1 MTYRHLLGST
11 TLALVIATA
20 AQAQQATPSQSTAP
34 AQPGTPTDTAQQ
46 PAGSTPS
53 MQSGG
58 AINLPVLGVSG
69 TNYTGSLFT
78 PAGVSPQ
85 IQKYALPQTIES
97 IDQQQIEET
106 TNTVDTPDA
115 LKYLPSIF
123 VRERNFGDT
132 QPTIETRD
140 WGVNSSA
147 RSLVYVDDIP
157 ISALISNN
165 NTNGAPRWGL
175 VSPEEISGI
184 DMLYGPFAAS
194 YPGNSMGGVVLI
206 TTRMPDS
213 FEVTGKQTGAFQTF
227 HQYDTS
233 DTYFTSN
240 TAATVGNREGKFSWF
255 LSVDHEDSRSQPL
268 FFVTNGSVP
277 AGTTGTIPALSKT
290 GSVANVV
297 GAGGLLHSAY
307 DNFTGKFALDVT
319 DWLRAMYMVGYWQN
333 DTSSA
338 VQSYLTSGGSPTYG
352 GVSGFASDYY
362 QLEEQHLM
370 NALSLKTDTKGDWDW
385 EVVAT
390 RYDFL
395 NDTQINP
402 TGVTSTGLNFK
413 TPGYVASLSG
423 TGWSTED
430 AKGIWRPMGVGGD
443 HEISAGFHHDQYV
456 LSNPTYNADSWQNA
470 GDQGNGTLYTD
481 GKGTTETFGFWAQD
495 LWKFAPGLKLTL
507 GGRLDSWN
515 AYDGFNL
522 AGSVAVHQPS
532 EHSTNFSP
540 KATLAWQI
548 DPAWTTKLSFGEA
561 YRYPTVAEL
570 YQIVATGPTYSIPN
584 PNLTPENDYS
594 GEFAIERQVTDSKAR
609 LSFFQENTD
618 NALISQTNLINGTYT
633 TTFQNVA
640 EVRNRG
646 VEFVVSQDNVFI
658 PGLSLSNSVTY
669 VDSVILSDPTFQ
681 SATGTTATGKR
692 VPYVP
697 DWRDTVQV
705 AYRPNDQLT
714 FAVAGRYQGK
724 MYSTLDNTD
733 VVSNVFGGFDR
744 FFVLDLHAHYKITEM
759 ISADAGINNLL
770 NEKYFE
776 YHPFPQRTF
785 IADVKVKF

>member
-1 MTYRHLLGST
+1 MTYRHLLSST
-11 TLALVIATA
+11 ALALVIGTA
-20 AQAQQATPSQSTAP
+20 AQAQQATPSQPPAP
-34 AQPGTPTDTAQQ
+34 SDTAQQ
-46 PAGSTPS
+46 PANSSPN
-53 MQSGG
+53 MQPGG
-58 AINLPVLGVSG
+58 AISLPVLGVTG
-69 TNYTGSLFT
+69 TDYTGSLFT
-78 PAGVSPQ
+78 PAGISPQ
-85 IQKYALPQTIES
+85 IQKFQPPNTIVS
-97 IDQQQIEET
+97 VDQKQIEET
-106 TNTVDTPDA
+106 TNSVDTTDA

-132 QPTIETRD
+132 QPTIETRT

-165 NTNGAPRWGL
+165 NTNGAPRWGM
-175 VSPEEISGI
+175 VSLEQISGI
-184 DMLYGPFAAS
+184 DMLYGPFAAE

-213 FEVTGKQTGAFQTF
+213 FQVTGKETTAFQSF

-240 TAATVGNREGKFSWF
+240 TAATVGDRDGKLSWL

-290 GSVANVV
+290 GSVADVV

-307 DNFTGKFALDVT
+307 DNLTGKFALDIT
-319 DWLRAMYMVGYWQN
+319 DWLRATYMVGYYQN
-333 DTSSA
+333 ATNSA
-338 VQSYLTSGGSPTYG
+338 VQSYLTSGGLPTYG

-362 QLEEQHLM
+362 SLWEQHLM
-370 NALSLKTDTKGDWDW
+370 NAISLKTDTKDTWDW
-385 EVVAT
+385 ELVAT

-395 NDTQINP
+395 NDTQVNP
-402 TGVTSTGLNFK
+402 TGVTSTGESFK
-413 TPGYVASLSG
+413 TTGYVASLSG

-430 AKGIWRPMGVGGD
+430 AKGIWRPMGVNGD
-443 HEISAGFHHDQYV
+443 HEISVGFHHDQYM
-456 LSNPTYNADSWQNA
+456 LSNPTYNANNWNNA
-470 GDQGNGTLYTD
+470 GDYGNGTLYTD

-495 LWKFAPGLKLTL
+495 VWKIMPALKLTL
-507 GGRLDSWN
+507 GGRVDSWS
-515 AYDGFNL
+515 AYDGYNL
-522 AGSVAVHQPS
+522 SGSTAVNQPS

-548 DPAWTTKLSFGEA
+548 DPVWAAKFSFGEA

-570 YQIVATGPTYSIPN
+570 YQIVATGPIFSIPN
-584 PNLTPENDYS
+584 PNLTPENDYY
-594 GEFAIERQVTDSKAR
+594 GEFAVERQVADSKAR

-633 TTFQNVA
+633 TFFQNVG
-640 EVRNRG
+640 ETRNRG
-646 VEFVVSQDNVFI
+646 VEFVVSQDNLFI
-658 PGLSLSNSVTY
+658 PGLSVSNSVTY

-733 VVSNVFGGFDR
+733 SVSNVFGGFDR
-744 FFVLDLHAHYKITEM
+744 FFVLDTHVNYKINERIT
-759 ISADAGINNLL
+759 ADAGINNLL

-785 IADVKVKF
+785 IAAVKVKF